1 MHRSSAKK
9 LYRGLY
15 IMADSRLMLCLLCVC
30 SWAAFGCLLLSKL
43 NCFTV
48 DITHSS
54 LMRGRSSPVWRT
66 AGGLDGAPTYNL
78 QSGGMTLVF
87 VICESHFDLGMVAIK
102 SAVAYSTSPLHII
115 IIADKANIANV
126 IKEVNLWP
134 ESIKRRVQVDVQPV
148 WYPNNE
154 WWGMFEPCATQRLF
168 LPSML
173 PNEDAVLYLDTDV
186 VFLHPVEDFW
196 RMFAAMNGWQMAG
209 MAPETE
215 SYANNWYLNNATH
228 PFVRPFA
235 LNAGLLMMNLTR
247 MRAFGLERRVVQLKR
262 EFEGRIPW
270 ADQDLLNILFTRHPE
285 GIFTFTCRWNYRAEH
300 CSGSALC
307 SDGPVAAV
315 HGSRR
320 MFLRQEDPAFSELH
334 AAIKKYNYGESL
346 EHSFIGPLNASL
358 AKSTQTGCVREFTQ
372 QLHLW
377 RRTASHVDAESKK
390 NALIPHSAQDYSST

>member
-1 MHRSSAKK
+1 
-9 LYRGLY
+9 
-15 IMADSRLMLCLLCVC
+15 MADSRLMLCLLCVC
-30 SWAAFGCLLLSKL
+30 SWAAFGCLLISKL
-43 NCFTV
+43 NCFSEDV
-48 DITHSS
+48 SYS
-54 LMRGRSSPVWRT
+54 ALLKQGSGPVWST
-66 AGGLDGAPTYNL
+66 AGGFGGAPTYKL
-78 QSGGMTLVF
+78 GRGMTLVF
-87 VICESHFDLGMVAIK
+87 VICERHFDLGMVAIK
-102 SAVAYSTSPLHII
+102 SAVAYSTSLLNLI
-115 IIADKANIANV
+115 IIADKANTVKV
-126 IKEVNLWP
+126 ITEVTTWP

-173 PNEDAVLYLDTDV
+173 PNEDAVIYVDTDV

-196 RMFAAMNGWQMAG
+196 RMFAAMNGWQMAA

-215 SYANNWYLNNATH
+215 SYTRNWYLVNATH

-262 EFEGRIPW
+262 EFEGQIPW

-285 GIFTFTCRWNYRAEH
+285 RIFTFTCRWNYRAEH
-300 CSGSALC
+300 CDGSALC
-307 SDGPVAAV
+307 TDGPVAAV

-320 MFLRQEDPAFSELH
+320 MFLRPSNPAFTVLH
-334 AAIKKYNYGESL
+334 EAIKKYNLGESL
-346 EHSFIGPLNASL
+346 VHNFIDPLNVSL
-358 AKSTQTGCVREFTQ
+358 AKSTQKGCVREFTQ

-377 RRTASHVDAESKK
+377 RRTASHVDTESKETR
-390 NALIPHSAQDYSST
+390 LVPHLAEDYTSTGGVRR

>member
-1 MHRSSAKK
+1 
-9 LYRGLY
+9 
-15 IMADSRLMLCLLCVC
+15 
-30 SWAAFGCLLLSKL
+30 
-43 NCFTV
+43 
-48 DITHSS
+48 
-54 LMRGRSSPVWRT
+54 
-66 AGGLDGAPTYNL
+66 
-78 QSGGMTLVF
+78 
-87 VICESHFDLGMVAIK
+87 
-102 SAVAYSTSPLHII
+102 
-115 IIADKANIANV
+115 
-126 IKEVNLWP
+126 
-134 ESIKRRVQVDVQPV
+134 
-148 WYPNNE
+148 
-154 WWGMFEPCATQRLF
+154 
-168 LPSML
+168 
-173 PNEDAVLYLDTDV
+173 
-186 VFLHPVEDFW
+186 
-196 RMFAAMNGWQMAG
+196 
-209 MAPETE
+209 
-215 SYANNWYLNNATH
+215 
-228 PFVRPFA
+228 
-235 LNAGLLMMNLTR
+235 MNLTR

-390 NALIPHSAQDYSST
+390 NALIPHSAQDYSSTWQYINPWYTLLLKTLVCSLTPSTKNTIVSRNHLRM